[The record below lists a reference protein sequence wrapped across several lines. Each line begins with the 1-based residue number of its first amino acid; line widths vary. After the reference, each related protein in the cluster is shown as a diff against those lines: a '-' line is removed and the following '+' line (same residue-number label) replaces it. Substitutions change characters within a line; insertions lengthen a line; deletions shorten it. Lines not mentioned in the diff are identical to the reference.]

1 MWLQFDPGQT
11 IQEAT
16 EVQKYPF
23 PTLDESLPKVSNA
36 KICSCVD
43 VYKGC
48 MNIVLDESFCMPF
61 GVCLGRKGISERQH
75 EEFWKRRD
83 CRGGRKGP

>member
-1 MWLQFDPGQT
+1 MWLQLDPGQT
-11 IQEAT
+11 IHEAI

-23 PTLDESLPKVSNA
+23 ATLDESLPKVSNA

-61 GVCLGRKGISERQH
+61 GVCLGRKGISEGST
-75 EEFWKRRD
+75 KRF
-83 CRGGRKGP
+83 